1 MRNRKGR
8 ARREWDLLVEGIVYL
23 PLYDMEELK
32 RRRLGLKVWAQKWG
46 YLYPEE
52 VAETYLKYTE

>member
-1 MRNRKGR
+1 MRQAR

-23 PLYDMEELK
+23 PLYDMEEVK

-46 YLYPEE
+46 YLYPKE
-52 VAETYLKYTE
+52 VAKTYLKYTE